1 MALTDVQARA
11 AIQKFH
17 ADHLAYEGGNIQGYL
32 NAYQNEVDYGRTV
45 DYAYE
50 QVIESL
56 IMRALAYGNAL
67 PGYSGSPLRD
77 DALEAAFNNASSTD
91 IINFTYPTADAATKQ
106 QLAAALDNGSLKGFD
121 VVNAMALLTTTT
133 ATPSADAVKQVAG
146 QIDAGTLPSP
156 QQVSDA
162 INGVVPT
169 PTVPTVPTP
178 PVEVNYPKATL
189 DLHGISD
196 SNASFLTAL
205 YVGAFNRAPENGGL
219 DYWINELS
227 TLLKSGLNAQQAY
240 QTLGQSLYQAGT
252 VNGEG
257 GTSLSN
263 DDFIKYAYENSLG
276 RQPDAGGFAYWQNE
290 LATGAIQRSDFLTT
304 FLTAALEGAVDGAY
318 LQARVAV
325 AKFVAQENVSGD
337 KSPGVNLK
345 TILSTVKDEATAKTA
360 IAGIEATYGKL
371 TLGTEGVDHITL
383 NGSPSSYDLKID
395 DNYITY
401 TSGGVKQVLIGVERL
416 DFTDGTHLAV
426 DLSGNAGQAYR
437 LYNAAFDRA
446 PDKGGLGYWID
457 AADKGM
463 SLGDMAAS
471 FATSN
476 EFIGLYG
483 ATHTHSEFLNKLYTN
498 VLDRPAD
505 SGGLSYW
512 QNQLDTGAM
521 TESQVL
527 VSFSESA
534 ENKIAVVGQIQNGI
548 DYSLHA

>member
-1 MALTDVQARA
+1 MSLTDAQARA
-11 AIQKFH
+11 AIQQFH
-17 ADHLAYEGGNIQGYL
+17 ADHLSYEGGNLQDYL
-32 NAYQNEVDYGRTV
+32 NQYDNEVAYGRTT
-45 DYAYE
+45 DFAYDV
-50 QVIESL
+50 VIDTL

-67 PGYSGSPLRD
+67 PSYSGPPLRD
-77 DALEAAFNNASSTD
+77 AALEAAFNNASSAE
-91 IINFTYPTADAATKQ
+91 IINFTYPNADAQTKQ
-106 QLAAALDNGSLKGFD
+106 QLIAALDNGSIKGFD
-121 VVNAMALLTTTT
+121 VVNALALLKPTT
-133 ATPSADAVKQVAG
+133 ATPSADSVKQIAT
-146 QIDAGTLPSP
+146 QIGSGTLPSP

-162 INGVVPT
+162 VNGIV
-169 PTVPTVPTP
+169 TVPTVPANP
-178 PVEVNYPKATL
+178 GVPAEVLYPKATL
-189 DLHGISD
+189 DLHGVSD
-196 SNASFLTAL
+196 LNASFVTAL
-205 YVGAFNRAPENGGL
+205 YVGAFNRAPDSGGFK
-219 DYWINELS
+219 YWINELS
-227 TLLKSGLNAQQAY
+227 TLMKSGMSEQLAY
-240 QTLGQSLYQAGT
+240 QTLGQSFYKAGT
-252 VNGEG
+252 ENGEG
-257 GTSLSN
+257 GTNLAN
-263 DDFIKYAYENSLG
+263 DGFIKFAYENSLG
-276 RQPDAGGFAYWQNE
+276 RQPDAGGFAYWQDQ
-290 LATGAIQRSDFLTT
+290 LSSGAIVRSDFLKT
-304 FLTAALEGAVDGAY
+304 FLTAALLNAEDGAY

-325 AKFVAQENVSGD
+325 AKFAAQENVSGD
-337 KSPGVNLK
+337 KSPGVNL
-345 TILSTVKDEATAKTA
+345 TSILSAVKDEATAKTA
-360 IAGIEATYGKL
+360 IAAIETTYGKL
-371 TLGTEGVDHITL
+371 TLGTAGVDHITL
-383 NGSPSSYDLKID
+383 NGSPSNYDLKID

-463 SLGDMAAS
+463 SLGDMAAA
-471 FATSN
+471 FATSS

-505 SGGLSYW
+505 AGGLSYW

>member
-1 MALTDVQARA
+1 MAMTDAQARA
-11 AIQKFH
+11 AIVKFH
-17 ADHLAYEGGNIQGYL
+17 ADHLAYEGSGTTQQYLDQYL
-32 NAYQNEVDYGRTV
+32 NEVAYGRTF
-45 DYAYE
+45 DYAYDA
-50 QVIESL
+50 VIDSL

-67 PGYSGSPLRD
+67 PGYSGNPLMGA
-77 DALEAAFNNASSTD
+77 ALEAAFNNASSSD
-91 IINFTYPTADAATKQ
+91 LINFAYPSADAATKQ
-106 QLAAALDNGSLKGFD
+106 QLAAALDNGSIKGFD
-121 VVNAMALLTTTT
+121 VVNAMALLSPTT

-156 QQVSDA
+156 GQVSDA
-162 INGVVPT
+162 ISGVAPT
-169 PTVPTVPTP
+169 PTVPTVP
-178 PVEVNYPKATL
+178 VEINYPKATL
-189 DLHGISD
+189 DLHGISE
-196 SNASFLTAL
+196 SNASFLAAL
-205 YVGAFNRAPENGGL
+205 YVGAFNRAPENGGMN
-219 DYWINELS
+219 YWINELS
-227 TLLKSGLNAQQAY
+227 TLLKSGLSEQQAY
-240 QTLGQSLYQAGT
+240 QALGQSLYQAGT

-263 DDFIKYAYENSLG
+263 DNFIKYAYENSLG
-276 RQPDAGGFAYWQNE
+276 REPDSGGFAYWQTQ
-290 LATGAIQRSDFLTT
+290 LASGAIQRSDFLKT
-304 FLTAALEGAVDGAY
+304 FLSAALEGDVDGAY

-371 TLGTEGVDHITL
+371 TLGTAGVDHITL
-383 NGSPSSYDLKID
+383 NGSPSNYDLKID

-463 SLGDMAAS
+463 SLGNMAAS
-471 FATSN
+471 FTTSS

-505 SGGLSYW
+505 AGGLSYW